1 MSRPR
6 LFPQR
11 GGTLLSVT
19 MLQVGRELDLVGVA
33 EIALMLDTS
42 RAQVSRWALRDDFPK
57 PVARLRM
64 GPIWMRADVER
75 WAKQRKPNGR
85 RKR

>member
-1 MSRPR
+1 M
-6 LFPQR
+6 
-11 GGTLLSVT
+11 TL
-19 MLQVGRELDLVGVA
+19 G
-33 EIALMLDTS
+33 TS
-42 RAQVSRWALRDDFPK
+42 RAQVSRWSLRDDFPM

-75 WAKQRKPNGR
+75 WARSRKSNGR